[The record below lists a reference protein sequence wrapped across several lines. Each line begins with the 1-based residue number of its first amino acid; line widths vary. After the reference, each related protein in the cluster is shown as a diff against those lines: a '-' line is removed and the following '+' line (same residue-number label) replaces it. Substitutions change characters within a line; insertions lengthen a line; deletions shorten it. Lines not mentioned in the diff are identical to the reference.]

1 MRNKETDA
9 FCNACATL
17 KLWSTASSGNS
28 CSYYK
33 NGFSSFFKLPII
45 MLSAQISE
53 HFVAIKGEDSGR
65 LKTKA
70 NKTTI
75 LPPTTTPFTYEI
87 MKVFCFTRGI

>member
-1 MRNKETDA
+1 M
-9 FCNACATL
+9 
-17 KLWSTASSGNS
+17 
-28 CSYYK
+28 
-33 NGFSSFFKLPII
+33 P
-45 MLSAQISE
+45 SAQISE

-75 LPPTTTPFTYEI
+75 LPPTAMPFTHEM